1 MYIIS
6 TVIYMQQT
14 FRGIRYFNLSRKY
27 LSTTLITSMS
37 TVIHQILVKKNS
49 TKPVRFC

>member
-1 MYIIS
+1 
-6 TVIYMQQT
+6 
-14 FRGIRYFNLSRKY
+14 
-27 LSTTLITSMS
+27 MS